1 MSPQVPCP
9 PRSTPSLKSPCLGFW
24 LPLEQFELWPPRSF
38 CLSLQKAS
46 ILSSF
51 SKSILGPM
59 GTVYFREVKSGFGV
73 VRKSQLAHP
82 FRVRGDRTVW
92 ESIAPTSEE

>member
-1 MSPQVPCP
+1 
-9 PRSTPSLKSPCLGFW
+9 
-24 LPLEQFELWPPRSF
+24 
-38 CLSLQKAS
+38 
-46 ILSSF
+46 
-51 SKSILGPM
+51 M

-82 FRVRGDRTVW
+82 FRVRGVRTVW